1 MCNFI
6 FRFLFPVYPIICLCG
21 AVAVDILQK
30 LFFRIWCLI
39 AKVPQGTHYLNSSL
53 FIMVATI
60 AVSSLLGIS
69 RIFSLYR
76 NYHAPLDLM
85 MELNRFP
92 AEGKISSTTV
102 VNVCLGKDWHRYPSS
117 FFLPNSNWNV
127 RFVQSEFKGILPFP
141 YADSEN
147 ATMIIHDHFNDQNRE
162 DIRAYFDINK
172 CHFLLDLDLGRET
185 DLEPIYANK
194 RDRWKVVKSVP
205 FLNAD
210 KSNSFFR
217 AFYIPFLS
225 DHYIQFGNFTLLQ
238 ATKFTKIKS

>member
-1 MCNFI
+1 M
-6 FRFLFPVYPIICLCG
+6 V
-21 AVAVDILQK
+21 Q
-30 LFFRIWCLI
+30 
-39 AKVPQGTHYLNSSL
+39 QGMHYLDCSL

-60 AVSSLLGIS
+60 IISSLLGVS
-69 RIFSLYR
+69 RIFALYR

-92 AEGKISSTTV
+92 AEGKIPPDTM
-102 VNVCLGKDWHRYPSS
+102 VNVCFGKEWYRYPSS

-141 YADSEN
+141 YSNSEN
-147 ATMIIHDHFNDQNRE
+147 ATTVIHSYFNDKNQE
-162 DIRAYFDINK
+162 APSVYFDINK
-172 CHFLLDLDLGRET
+172 CHFLIDLDLGRET
-185 DLEPIYANK
+185 KLEPIYAKK

-205 FLNAD
+205 FLNAE

-225 DHYIQFGNFTLLQ
+225 DKYIQTGNFSLLQ
-238 ATKFTKIKS
+238 VNKQIKIK